1 MPFKSEKQRRYL
13 FANEPEVAKKFS
25 EDYNKGGVASMFR
38 KKQADGTDPQY
49 EGWKKIYETNP
60 ELAALN
66 DKHDEYL
73 EKYTLEM
80 STSDA
85 GEAGILGTE
94 EANMEFVEADDGE
107 EVMVDD
113 RINLM
118 AAAPEKQPFLSSDQ
132 SATTLFM
139 NKGGLTNYLK
149 ENAPK
154 GEFLAYINPDEAT
167 MLKRAGGS
175 GKLVNGIPSFE
186 PGDYYDGG
194 SYSASKDTGGDTRP
208 NPHTVSG
215 TSKVSA
221 PTPKDTPTP
230 TPQDL
235 ARGNQWKNAPKT
247 RNKTITGPIT
257 KGPRAG
263 ETYTYT
269 TPVSYQDY
277 NKKDFFSSRTG
288 FGKKGKD
295 TWHEAATKSMKKN
308 LKEVNRSK
316 SPISLLDVV
325 LFVGSS
331 GLINP
336 EVTRVAK
343 AISNVKTGLKF
354 SGLVSDK
361 TKTKGVKETVKDVL
375 TKTAKTA
382 ISKKTG
388 IDVKTIDTTLDTIQK
403 ALDTEIG
410 KAVVDKFNSFN
421 TTNKK
426 TPKED
431 NINDEV
437 ALTGGKK
444 KTTTTF
450 TGGDNDGPN
459 NAIVPIIP
467 ELITEEVIVKEP
479 TSSLSDMAIL
489 DLLRSRQNRRRSF
502 FNANS
507 GGLAGLFKVKKQ

>member
-1 MPFKSEKQRRYL
+1 MPFKSEKQRKYL

-25 EDYNKGGVASMFR
+25 QDYNIGGIASMFR
-38 KKQADGTDPQY
+38 KKQADGTDPNY

-60 ELAALN
+60 DLAALN

-118 AAAPEKQPFLSSDQ
+118 AAAPEKQPFLSGDL

-186 PGDYYDGG
+186 PRSSREADQKSGKTGSGDGG
-194 SYSASKDTGGDTRP
+194 DRP
-208 NPHTVSG
+208 NMADVAGPVSTKTETETDARDDYKTDQYTIG
-215 TSKVSA
+215 PKKRTINETIT
-221 PTPKDTPTP
+221 TPKLHKIT
-230 TPQDL
+230 
-235 ARGNQWKNAPKT
+235 GNPIPAYTKTKTSFSPKT
-247 RNKTITGPIT
+247 K
-257 KGPRAG
+257 
-263 ETYTYT
+263 
-269 TPVSYQDY
+269 
-277 NKKDFFSSRTG
+277 TG

-295 TWHEAATKSMKKN
+295 TWHEAAVKN
-308 LKEVNRSK
+308 ISK
-316 SPISLLDVV
+316 NIKDVDRTLNPSRFSLLDVV
-325 LFVGSS
+325 LTIGSL

-336 EVTRVAK
+336 AVTKTAK
-343 AISNVKTGLKF
+343 AISNVKTAF
-354 SGLVSDK
+354 NVANLVSKK
-361 TKTKGVKETVKDVL
+361 TKTKSVKDMVKDVL
-375 TKTAKTA
+375 TSTAKTA

-388 IDVKTIDTTLDTIQK
+388 IDVKTINTTLDTIEK
-403 ALDTEIG
+403 ALDTKIG
-410 KAVVDKFNSFN
+410 KSVVDKFNNLNNTNTNKNKN
-421 TTNKK
+421 TTK
-426 TPKED
+426 
-431 NINDEV
+431 
-437 ALTGGKK
+437 
-444 KTTTTF
+444 TTTF
-450 TGGDNDGPN
+450 TGGDNDGSN
-459 NAIVPIIP
+459 NAIVPVVP

-479 TSSLSDMAIL
+479 TSSLSDMATL
-489 DLLRSRQNRRRSF
+489 DLIRNRQNRRRSF

>member
-139 NKGGLTNYLK
+139 NKGGITNYLK
-149 ENAPK
+149 KNAPK

-186 PGDYYDGG
+186 PRSSREAEQKSGKTGSGDGG
-194 SYSASKDTGGDTRP
+194 RPSIADVTG
-208 NPHTVSG
+208 
-215 TSKVSA
+215 
-221 PTPKDTPTP
+221 PTKTETKTETKTDPREDYRTKQYTT
-230 TPQDL
+230 
-235 ARGNQWKNAPKT
+235 GPKT
-247 RNKTITGPIT
+247 RTVDVETPKLHKITGKKVPTYKT
-257 KGPRAG
+257 K
-263 ETYTYT
+263 T
-269 TPVSYQDY
+269 T
-277 NKKDFFSSRTG
+277 FSPKTKTG
-288 FGKKGKD
+288 FGPKGKD
-295 TWHEAATKSMKKN
+295 TWHKTAVKNINKSIKDVDKMLN
-308 LKEVNRSK
+308 PSK
-316 SPISLLDVV
+316 FGLLDVV
-325 LFVGSS
+325 LFLGTQ

-336 EVTRVAK
+336 GVTEVAK
-343 AISNVKTGLKF
+343 TISSVRTGLTVAD
-354 SGLVSDK
+354 LVSDK
-361 TKTKGVKETVKDVL
+361 TKTKSVKDTVKDVL
-375 TKTAKTA
+375 TKTAKNE

-388 IDVKTIDTTLDTIQK
+388 IDVKTIDTTIDTIQK
-403 ALDTEIG
+403 ALDTKIG
-410 KAVVDKFNSFN
+410 KSVVDKFNSLN
-421 TTNKK
+421 TTNKN
-426 TPKED
+426 T
-431 NINDEV
+431 
-437 ALTGGKK
+437 T
-444 KTTTTF
+444 KTTTF
-450 TGGDNDGPN
+450 NGGDNNGAD
-459 NAIVPIIP
+459 NAIVPVVP

-479 TSSLSDMAIL
+479 TSSLSDMATL
-489 DLLRSRQNRRRSF
+489 DLLRNRQNRRRSF

>member
-139 NKGGLTNYLK
+139 NKGGKATKNI
-149 ENAPK
+149 K
-154 GEFLAYINPDEAT
+154 GQPHMLAYITPGEAKTLENLGGQKT
-167 MLKRAGGS
+167 MTKEGIPAYPPSDNYGGTHGSSDKTGS
-175 GKLVNGIPSFE
+175 G
-186 PGDYYDGG
+186 D
-194 SYSASKDTGGDTRP
+194 KDRP
-208 NPHTVSG
+208 NPHTPSG
-215 TSKVSA
+215 TSKTSTKA
-221 PTPKDTPTP
+221 ETKTSDEEP
-230 TPQDL
+230 TPQDI

-247 RNKTITGPIT
+247 RNKTITGTIT
-257 KGPRAG
+257 KGPKAG

-277 NKKDFFSSRTG
+277 NKKDLFSSRTG

-295 TWHEAATKSMKKN
+295 TWHESAVKN
-308 LKEVNRSK
+308 INKNIKDVDKTLNPSK
-316 SPISLLDVV
+316 FGLLDIV
-325 LFVGSS
+325 LTIGSL

-336 EVTRVAK
+336 AVTKVAK
-343 AISNVKTGLKF
+343 SISNVKTAF
-354 SGLVSDK
+354 NVANLVSKK

-375 TKTAKTA
+375 TSTAKKE

-388 IDVKTIDTTLDTIQK
+388 IDVKTIDTTIDTIQK

-421 TTNKK
+421 TTNKNTAK
-426 TPKED
+426 NNT
-431 NINDEV
+431 
-437 ALTGGKK
+437 T
-444 KTTTTF
+444 KTTTF
-450 TGGDNDGPN
+450 NGGDNDGSN
-459 NAIVPIIP
+459 NAIIPVVP
-467 ELITEEVIVKEP
+467 EFLEEKVIVEEP
-479 TSSLSDMAIL
+479 TSSLSDLAT
-489 DLLRSRQNRRRSF
+489 LRLIRDRQARRKSF

>member
-38 KKQADGTDPQY
+38 KKQADGTDPNY

-139 NKGGLTNYLK
+139 SEGGRI
-149 ENAPK
+149 
-154 GEFLAYINPDEAT
+154 GFQ
-167 MLKRAGGS
+167 GGGRDASQDDFGSEDVS
-175 GKLVNGIPSFE
+175 GKGDKDDNRQNYTSRTTTAPSTKTE
-186 PGDYYDGG
+186 TKTDAREDYRTKQYT
-194 SYSASKDTGGDTRP
+194 TG
-208 NPHTVSG
+208 
-215 TSKVSA
+215 
-221 PTPKDTPTP
+221 
-230 TPQDL
+230 
-235 ARGNQWKNAPKT
+235 PKT
-247 RNKTITGPIT
+247 RTKTVDSPKLHKITGKKIP
-257 KGPRAG
+257 
-263 ETYTYT
+263 TYTIQ
-269 TPVSYQDY
+269 TP
-277 NKKDFFSSRTG
+277 FSPKTKTG
-288 FGKKGKD
+288 FGPKGKD
-295 TWHEAATKSMKKN
+295 TWHEAAVKN
-308 LKEVNRSK
+308 INKNIKDVDKTLNPSK
-316 SPISLLDVV
+316 FGLLDIV
-325 LFVGSS
+325 LLLGSK

-336 EVTRVAK
+336 AVTEVATT
-343 AISNVKTGLKF
+343 ISNVRTGLKVAD
-354 SGLVSDK
+354 LVSDP

-375 TKTAKTA
+375 TSTAKKE

-388 IDVKTIDTTLDTIQK
+388 IDVKTIDTTIDTIQK
-403 ALDTEIG
+403 ALDTKIG
-410 KAVVDKFNSFN
+410 KSVVDKFNSLNNTKNN
-421 TTNKK
+421 TTN
-426 TPKED
+426 
-431 NINDEV
+431 
-437 ALTGGKK
+437 
-444 KTTTTF
+444 TTTF
-450 TGGDNDGPN
+450 DGGNNDGPN
-459 NAIVPIIP
+459 KTIAPVVP

-479 TSSLSDMAIL
+479 TSSLSDMATL
-489 DLLRSRQNRRRSF
+489 DLLRDRQNRRRSF

>member
-38 KKQADGTDPQY
+38 KKQADGTDPNY

-139 NKGGLTNYLK
+139 NKGGKVPQLVTPTRDGSRPGYYGPDAGHENDPGFGS
-149 ENAPK
+149 NAP
-154 GEFLAYINPDEAT
+154 GNTD
-167 MLKRAGGS
+167 
-175 GKLVNGIPSFE
+175 
-186 PGDYYDGG
+186 DDGG
-194 SYSASKDTGGDTRP
+194 YTGP
-208 NPHTVSG
+208 NIADVSG
-215 TSKVSA
+215 PVTTSS
-221 PTPKDTPTP
+221 PKADTKPDTKP
-230 TPQDL
+230 D
-235 ARGNQWKNAPKT
+235 ARDAYLSTMYTNMPKT
-247 RNKTITGPIT
+247 RNKTITGTIT
-257 KGPRAG
+257 KGPLAG
-263 ETYTYT
+263 ETYSYK

-277 NKKDFFSSRTG
+277 DKKNLFSSRTG
-288 FGKKGKD
+288 FGPKGKD
-295 TWHEAATKSMKKN
+295 TWHEAALKSVPKSI
-308 LKEVNRSK
+308 KEVDRSLNPSK
-316 SPISLLDVV
+316 FGLLDVV
-325 LFVGSS
+325 LTIGSL
-331 GLINP
+331 GLLP
-336 EVTRVAK
+336 PGVTK
-343 AISNVKTGLKF
+343 TLTTISNVKTALTVAD
-354 SGLVSDK
+354 LVADK
-361 TKTKGVKETVKDVL
+361 TKTKGVKETIKDVL
-375 TKTAKTA
+375 TSTAKKE

-388 IDVKTIDTTLDTIQK
+388 IDVKTIDTTIDTVQK
-403 ALDTEIG
+403 ALDTKIG
-410 KAVVDKFNSFN
+410 KSIVDKFNSLN
-421 TTNKK
+421 TTSKN
-426 TPKED
+426 
-431 NINDEV
+431 
-437 ALTGGKK
+437 
-444 KTTTTF
+444 TTF
-450 TGGDNDGPN
+450 NDGDNDGDNNGSN
-459 NAIVPIIP
+459 NAIVPVVP

-479 TSSLSDMAIL
+479 TSSLSDMATL
-489 DLLRSRQNRRRSF
+489 DLLRDRQNRRRSF

>member
-38 KKQADGTDPQY
+38 KKQADGTDPNY

-118 AAAPEKQPFLSSDQ
+118 AAAPEKQPFLSGDL

-186 PGDYYDGG
+186 PRSSREADQKSGKTGSEDDGYTG
-194 SYSASKDTGGDTRP
+194 PNMADRTGPVSTKDTT
-208 NPHTVSG
+208 TK
-215 TSKVSA
+215 TSEE
-221 PTPKDTPTP
+221 PTPK
-230 TPQDL
+230 DL

-247 RNKTITGPIT
+247 REKTITGTIT
-257 KGPRAG
+257 KGPFAG
-263 ETYTYT
+263 DKYSYK

-277 NKKDFFSSRTG
+277 NKKDLFSSRTG
-288 FGKKGKD
+288 FGPKGKD
-295 TWHEAATKSMKKN
+295 TWHEAALKSVPKSI
-308 LKEVNRSK
+308 KEVDRSLNPSK
-316 SPISLLDVV
+316 FGLLDVV
-325 LFVGSS
+325 LTIGSL

-336 EVTRVAK
+336 AVTKVAK
-343 AISNVKTGLKF
+343 SISNVRTGLKVANI
-354 SGLVSDK
+354 VSDP
-361 TKTKGVKETVKDVL
+361 TKTKSVKDMVKDVL
-375 TKTAKTA
+375 TSTAKTE

-388 IDVKTIDTTLDTIQK
+388 IDVKTINTTLDTIQK
-403 ALDTEIG
+403 ALDTKIG
-410 KAVVDKFNSFN
+410 KSVVDTFNSL
-421 TTNKK
+421 NK
-426 TPKED
+426 TD
-431 NINDEV
+431 
-437 ALTGGKK
+437 K
-444 KTTTTF
+444 KTTKTTTF
-450 TGGDNDGPN
+450 NGGDNDRPD
-459 NAIVPIIP
+459 NAIVPVVP

-479 TSSLSDMAIL
+479 TSSLSNMATL
-489 DLLRSRQNRRRSF
+489 DLLRDRQNRRRSF